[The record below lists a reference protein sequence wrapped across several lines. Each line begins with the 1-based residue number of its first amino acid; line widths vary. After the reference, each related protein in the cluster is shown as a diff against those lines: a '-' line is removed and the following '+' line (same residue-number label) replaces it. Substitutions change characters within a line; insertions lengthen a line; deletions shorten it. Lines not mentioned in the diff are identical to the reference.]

1 MCGKIRD
8 VIAGSVLR
16 VFVILFVP
24 AVLFVP
30 AAVFESAYAVPPGK
44 ILEWECAEGK
54 VVFEGTK
61 HAGKGIK
68 CTQCHLE
75 VFRMRHGVTK
85 MTMKEMDDGAFCG
98 ACHNGKT
105 SFSTSAEK
113 HCAKCHVK

>member
-1 MCGKIRD
+1 MFIILLV
-8 VIAGSVLR
+8 VI
-16 VFVILFVP
+16 P
-24 AVLFVP
+24 AF
-30 AAVFESAYAVPPGK
+30 AVPPGK
-44 ILEWECAEGK
+44 MLEWECEEGR

-85 MTMKEMDDGAFCG
+85 MTMKEMDDGAYCG

-105 SFSTSAEK
+105 SFSTSNETQCK
-113 HCAKCHVK
+113 KCHIK